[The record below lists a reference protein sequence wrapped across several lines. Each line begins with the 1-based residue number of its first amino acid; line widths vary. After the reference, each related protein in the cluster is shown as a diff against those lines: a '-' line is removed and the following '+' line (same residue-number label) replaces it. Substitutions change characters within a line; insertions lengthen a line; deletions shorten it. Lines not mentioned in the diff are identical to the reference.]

1 MDCANS
7 PNRIMIVKFWM
18 VPKLNCNDSL
28 DRILIVN
35 INRSLIIKII
45 LVLKLQVASIF
56 HGVYLLFIEI
66 LF

>member
-18 VPKLNCNDSL
+18 VPKLNYNDSL
-28 DRILIVN
+28 DRILIIN

-56 HGVYLLFIEI
+56 HGVYLLFIEF